1 MQISARQTP
10 PPLPPGPSPTAGDS
24 NTGMIL
30 SVSGLMM
37 GLSFAIVGLRIWVRQ
52 LIIKTLGFDDVV
64 MIAALIAAIGSMVC
78 FVGECETGAGKHFWD
93 LDFTLFPAFLRWQ
106 YIHGIL
112 LVVGISLVK
121 ISIGFFLLRLIQ
133 NKWYRRIVIFTQVF
147 IALFTISCVCTLV
160 LQCVP
165 PEATF
170 ALVRPPTAK
179 CFDQATFTNIGIFN
193 GAVNITTDVVF
204 VLLPIPMIL
213 KLQVNNRTKATLI
226 VALSLGIFACI
237 AAIVRVYL
245 GAHIFENADFT
256 WSNAFFLWNTAE
268 LHAGILAASLPT
280 LRPLFKSL
288 LETTSRHMRSHG
300 YTYGSRYGPGGRK
313 SGSGAL
319 GLGSSSTNG
328 GGGGITRSGTLRSV
342 GYRRHSNA
350 ADDLYA
356 LNMMDS
362 LGGRHNYNKSSDTN
376 VLGMGLGYNARITS
390 REAATTLG
398 GGDSS
403 EECILPPPPAGAI
416 TKRTEVVVQES

>member
-1 MQISARQTP
+1 MKINTRQVP
-10 PPLPPGPSPTAGDS
+10 PTLPPGPSPTAGDS
-24 NTGMIL
+24 NTDIIL

-37 GLSFAIVGLRIWVRQ
+37 GLSFGIVGLRIWVRQ
-52 LIIKTLGFDDVV
+52 FMIKTLGVDDVV
-64 MIAALIAAIGSMVC
+64 MMAALIAAIGSMVC
-78 FVGECETGAGKHFWD
+78 FVGECETGAGRHFSD
-93 LDFTLFPAFLRWQ
+93 LDMTLFPAFLRWQ
-106 YIHGIL
+106 YVHGIL

-133 NKWYRRIVIFTQVF
+133 NKWYRRAVIFTQVF
-147 IALFTISCVCTLV
+147 IALFTISCVCTLI

-165 PEATF
+165 PDATF

-193 GAVNITTDVVF
+193 GAVNIMTDAVF

-226 VALSLGIFACI
+226 VALSLAP
-237 AAIVRVYL
+237 
-245 GAHIFENADFT
+245 NST
-256 WSNAFFLWNTAE
+256 P
-268 LHAGILAASLPT
+268 ASSRPPLPT

-313 SGSGAL
+313 SGSAAL
-319 GLGSSSTNG
+319 GLGSSST
-328 GGGGITRSGTLRSV
+328 GGITRSGTLRSV
-342 GYRRHSNA
+342 GYRRHSNPT
-350 ADDLYA
+350 DDLYA

-362 LGGRHNYNKSSDTN
+362 LGGRHSNNKSSDTH
-376 VLGMGLGYNARITS
+376 VLGMGLGVGMGYNARITS
-390 REAATTLG
+390 HDASTTLG

-403 EECILPPPPAGAI
+403 EECILPPPPPGAI
-416 TKRTEVVVQES
+416 TKRTEVVIQES

>member
-1 MQISARQTP
+1 MQIKTRHSP
-10 PPLPPGPSPTAGDS
+10 PPTPPGPSPTAGDS
-24 NTGMIL
+24 NADMIL

-52 LIIKTLGFDDVV
+52 FMIKTLGVDDMV

-78 FVGECETGAGKHFWD
+78 FVGECETGAGKHLWD
-93 LDFTLFPAFLRWQ
+93 LDFALFPAFLRWQ

-133 NKWYRRIVIFTQVF
+133 NKWYRRVIIFTQFF
-147 IALFTISCVCTLV
+147 IVLFTISCVCTLIF
-160 LQCVP
+160 QCVP
-165 PEATF
+165 PDATF

-179 CFDQATFTNIGIFN
+179 CFDQTTFTNIGVFN
-193 GAVNITTDVVF
+193 GAVNITTDVIF

-226 VALSLGIFACI
+226 FALSLGIFACI

-245 GAHIFENADFT
+245 GAHIFENTDFT
-256 WSNAFFLWNTAE
+256 WSTAFFLWNTAE

-300 YTYGSRYGPGGRK
+300 YTYGSSRYGHPGSRK
-313 SGSGAL
+313 SGSHL
-319 GLGSSSTNG
+319 GGSSSTT
-328 GGGGITRSGTLRSV
+328 GGGGITRSG
-342 GYRRHSNA
+342 YRRHSNA
-350 ADDLYA
+350 VHDIYA
-356 LNMMDS
+356 LDMMDA
-362 LGGRHNYNKSSDTN
+362 LGGRHHNKSSDTN
-376 VLGMGLGYNARITS
+376 MVGMG
-390 REAATTLG
+390 
-398 GGDSS
+398 S
-403 EECILPPPPAGAI
+403 EECILPPPPANAI
-416 TKRTEVVVQES
+416 TKRTEVVIQES